1 MNTRNDTDLID
12 LTELYERL
20 CAEEGFRPH
29 GERLV
34 LPRAKWE
41 LWQATLLKEYLTD
54 DTTHDSENSEG

>member
-1 MNTRNDTDLID
+1 VNTRNETELID

-54 DTTHDSENSEG
+54 AAHDCENSEG